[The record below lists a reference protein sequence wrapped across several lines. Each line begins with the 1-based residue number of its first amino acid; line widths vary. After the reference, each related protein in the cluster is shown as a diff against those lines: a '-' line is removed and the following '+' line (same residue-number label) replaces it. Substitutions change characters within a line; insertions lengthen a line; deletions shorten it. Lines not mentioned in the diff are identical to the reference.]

1 MVIYADILI
10 LTNLYIDFLL
20 LCCVKRFLH
29 LRAKT
34 ARLLIGSLIGAA
46 CSVSALFPA
55 LSPSLSLAIGIA
67 AALITTSAAFLPLN
81 LFMYIKT
88 AISFWAFSFI
98 FAGFFLFIS
107 HFFSPNNLSV
117 NNGTVYFNISPLVLF
132 VSTCGAYLCII
143 AFNKLFPSRDSD
155 IHFCKITVEV
165 GGKSVILLGKADTA
179 NSLREPFSGLPVIV
193 TEAEA
198 VEEIIP
204 AEISSFLKNTEG
216 GDNIQLGHAIRL
228 IPFSGL
234 GASGV
239 LAAFKPDNVYFSKFH
254 AINPDTNKTA
264 YSKKYTVLSDSKNT
278 NFSAMKSSIPCG
290 ANSAALCDTEN
301 SAICNAKR
309 STICYIALS
318 PKSLSA
324 GQFNALFNPAIIT
337 ENSS

>member
-34 ARLLIGSLIGAA
+34 TRLLIGSLVGAA
-46 CSVSALFPA
+46 CSLSALLPA
-55 LSPSLSLAIGIA
+55 LPPSLNLVIGIA
-67 AALITTSAAFLPLN
+67 TALITTSAAFLPLN

-107 HFFSPNNLSV
+107 HFFSTHNLSV

-165 GGKSVILLGKADTA
+165 GEKSVILLGKADTA

-193 TEAEA
+193 AEAEA
-198 VEEIIP
+198 LKEIVP
-204 AEISSFLKNTEG
+204 TEISNFLKNTES
-216 GDNIQLGHAIRL
+216 GDNIQLEHTIRL

-239 LAAFKPDNVYFSKFH
+239 LAAFKPDNVHFSKFH
-254 AINPDTNKTA
+254 AINPYTNKTA
-264 YSKKYTVLSDSKNT
+264 YNKKHIALSDSKYT
-278 NFSAMKSSIPCG
+278 AFSAVKSSDTCDK
-290 ANSAALCDTEN
+290 NSAVLC
-301 SAICNAKR
+301 SAKR
-309 STICYIALS
+309 SAICYIAIS

-337 ENSS
+337 ENPS